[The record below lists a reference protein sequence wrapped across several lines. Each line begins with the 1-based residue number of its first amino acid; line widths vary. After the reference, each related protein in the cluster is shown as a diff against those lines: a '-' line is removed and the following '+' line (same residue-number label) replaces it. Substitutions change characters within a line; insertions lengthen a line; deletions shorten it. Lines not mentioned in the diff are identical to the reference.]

1 MLMKADPSWCLFL
14 ERIHPTSLDGEFT
27 AVEFEL
33 AFAVNIRTALWLVE
47 ATPACRRFADVAISN
62 AVNYS
67 CLRHSGKSGRI
78 PEDAHRAID
87 EALWRFITELGNCKV
102 KAKTTA
108 DHISVYSPRMSDRR
122 PRHAKLVTLRPGNHV
137 SVRPDEQ
144 F

>member
-14 ERIHPTSLDGEFT
+14 ERLHPSSLDGEFT

-33 AFAVNIRTALWLVE
+33 AFAVNIRTALRLVE
-47 ATPACRRFADVAISN
+47 ATPACRRFAGVAIGN

-78 PEDAHRAID
+78 LEDAHRAID

-102 KAKTTA
+102 KAKTTPER
-108 DHISVYSPRMSDRR
+108 IPVNSTRMTDRR
-122 PRHAKLVTLRPGNHV
+122 PRHAKLVTLRPRSHV